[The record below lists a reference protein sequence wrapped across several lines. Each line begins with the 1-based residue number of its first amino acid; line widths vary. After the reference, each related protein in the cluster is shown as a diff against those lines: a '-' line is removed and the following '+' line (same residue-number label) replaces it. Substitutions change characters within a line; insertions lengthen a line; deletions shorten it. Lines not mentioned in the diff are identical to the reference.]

1 MGLFDRMKRSVKS
14 KANAA
19 IDKARDPE
27 KELEQAIL
35 ELEETHKAAL
45 KELLSYKA
53 AAKKMEQ
60 DLGREEKRAEEW
72 ERRAMAA
79 VKAGDDE
86 LAKKALAERQSSL
99 AEIDKI
105 KHDRDEAASYAIQLN
120 RSRKTAEQKLR
131 MLKLRKGTLA
141 TKLRAAES
149 GSVLGVDNELFDKF
163 AAAENAID
171 DEAIEAEVQ
180 AAMDGEDFDA
190 ADFDR
195 QLRLAGGDPDA
206 AASGGAGSDGVDP
219 LEALKARMAA
229 EKAQKKLTE

>member
-1 MGLFDRMKRSVKS
+1 MGLFDRMKRSAKS

-35 ELEETHKAAL
+35 ELDETHKAAL

-53 AAKKMEQ
+53 SAKKMEQ
-60 DLGREEKRAEEW
+60 DLEREEKRSEEW

-86 LAKKALAERQSSL
+86 LAKKALQERQSSL
-99 AEIDKI
+99 AEVKKI

-141 TKLRAAES
+141 TKLRAAET
-149 GSVLGVDNELFDKF
+149 GSVLGVNNELFDKF

-195 QLRLAGGDPDA
+195 QLRLSGGDPGA
-206 AASGGAGSDGVDP
+206 AAADADGSDP
-219 LEALKARMAA
+219 LEALKAKMAA